1 MSTYYAAS
9 TMLNA
14 LILNPSSFNPH
25 DNIMKD
31 YYYCHLTE
39 EETESQ
45 RVYPVTPK
53 LRDQLIA
60 ESRLISK
67 PPGPPPKPTQGALV
81 VTEPSKASSLGPNP
95 GVKKL
100 GVSIWKYKCLVSLE
114 KLKVAAMLGT
124 FLHDNNQLKLGGCF
138 PTGWDVHL
146 PVATQPSF
154 CCGLCATPIIYLKCI
169 LPKPGCRSCSG
180 QGVRGWETGL

>member
-1 MSTYYAAS
+1 MGSVLLLTLLRVLCIPPPLALITVIITQLYVQLSNNINSQHLMSTYYAAS

-25 DNIMKD
+25 DNIMKG

-39 EETESQ
+39 KETESQ

-60 ESRLISK
+60 ESGLISK
-67 PPGPPPKPTQGALV
+67 PPGPPPKPTQGDLV
-81 VTEPSKASSLGPNP
+81 VAEPSKACSLGPNP

-100 GVSIWKYKCLVSLE
+100 GVSIGK
-114 KLKVAAMLGT
+114 
-124 FLHDNNQLKLGGCF
+124 
-138 PTGWDVHL
+138 
-146 PVATQPSF
+146 
-154 CCGLCATPIIYLKCI
+154 
-169 LPKPGCRSCSG
+169 
-180 QGVRGWETGL
+180 